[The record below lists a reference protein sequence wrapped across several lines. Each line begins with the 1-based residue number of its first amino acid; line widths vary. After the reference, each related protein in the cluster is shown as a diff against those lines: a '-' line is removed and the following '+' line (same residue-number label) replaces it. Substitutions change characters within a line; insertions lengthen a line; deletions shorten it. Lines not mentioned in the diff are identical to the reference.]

1 MEEYED
7 ENRAHS
13 SEAAAHLETARA
25 TADRDD
31 RQQAA
36 AAASRSID
44 AAREGVSMLE
54 MEAGALPKTE
64 RAPLSSRIRAYR
76 SELTDLSRR
85 LREVRRPCAPLPR
98 PCATRPSCEEESRL
112 SRRTHLHAPPPSIAQ
127 ATRVDARQAAAV
139 ASDCIREELFS
150 AASGDGGGRDES
162 ERMLANSDRLA
173 SSTNRLREAHAATL
187 DMEERGAAIMGDL
200 ARQRETL
207 MRTRGTLGAARE
219 GLEASRRV
227 LRQMGRRAATNKA
240 VLRGIFAVVLLMFL
254 WIAWP
259 SAEAPSPPVG

>member
-1 MEEYED
+1 MTLGTK
-7 ENRAHS
+7 AS
-13 SEAAAHLETARA
+13 SYKMP
-25 TADRDD
+25 
-31 RQQAA
+31 
-36 AAASRSID
+36 
-44 AAREGVSMLE
+44 G
-54 MEAGALPKTE
+54 
-64 RAPLSSRIRAYR
+64 
-76 SELTDLSRR
+76 LSRNGF
-85 LREVRRPCAPLPR
+85 VG
-98 PCATRPSCEEESRL
+98 SRYQN
-112 SRRTHLHAPPPSIAQ
+112 SGSK
-127 ATRVDARQAAAV
+127 RVV
-139 ASDCIREELFS
+139 
-150 AASGDGGGRDES
+150 
-162 ERMLANSDRLA
+162 
-173 SSTNRLREAHAATL
+173 TEAHAATL

>member
-1 MEEYED
+1 MRASLEYED
-7 ENRAHS
+7 EYRAHS

-44 AAREGVSMLE
+44 AAREVVSMLE

-85 LREVRRPCAPLPR
+85 LRE
-98 PCATRPSCEEESRL
+98 ATR
-112 SRRTHLHAPPPSIAQ
+112 A
-127 ATRVDARQAAAV
+127 DARQAAAV